1 MFKRMS
7 ILVRRPQDDRATF
20 AEGWR
25 KHADLIS
32 DLPGVRAYQQ
42 NHVVEDFTSVSA
54 RPLAIDGIVE
64 LRFDSPD
71 AMAQA
76 FQSPAAK
83 AMAADEPNFLGHGS
97 GYALTTDGP
106 LRPVDGGAKLIVALS
121 GSSDPA
127 AALAGDLAKLEGL
140 VDVTR
145 DDVSELIAK
154 PGMAPPQPADL
165 FFHLSFDTAQ
175 SASAAGRDLAARP
188 LPGVML
194 DVVRVRTVTIV

>member
-7 ILVRRPQDDRATF
+7 ILVRRPMDDRATF

-25 KHADLIS
+25 NHAELIS

-42 NHVVEDFTSVSA
+42 NHVVEDFASA
-54 RPLAIDGIVE
+54 SAHPLAIDGIVE
-64 LRFDSPD
+64 LRFDSPE

-106 LRPVDGGAKLIVALS
+106 LQPVDGGAKLIVALS
-121 GSSDPA
+121 GPA
-127 AALAGDLAKLEGL
+127 EALDALAAGLAKLPGL
-140 VDVTR
+140 TNLIR
-145 DDVSELIAK
+145 DDVSALIAK
-154 PGMAPPQPADL
+154 PGMSPPQPAEL

-175 SASAAGRDLAARP
+175 AATAAGQDLAARP
-188 LPGVML
+188 IPGVTL